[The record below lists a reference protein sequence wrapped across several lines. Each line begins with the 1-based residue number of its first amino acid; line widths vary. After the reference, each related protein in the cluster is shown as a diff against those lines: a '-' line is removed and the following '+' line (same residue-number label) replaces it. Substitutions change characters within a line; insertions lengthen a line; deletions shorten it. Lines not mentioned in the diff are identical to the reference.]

1 MVNKRHHP
9 QMAFIQVCETLWF
22 TRKNVIIHLPFKMYM
37 GVSISGG
44 SQNGWFR
51 MEHPIKM
58 DDLGG
63 TPVLGTIIYFM
74 VWCPSR
80 EKTWCGGLFSIPNLM
95 PTALEWLEP
104 RNAVYCNP
112 SKTVGRLVAGVTC
125 SSSIWLRIL
134 KDWDIFGSPQ
144 PSGPTNPTGFVDTGP
159 ILEAAARFGML
170 LG

>member
-1 MVNKRHHP
+1 
-9 QMAFIQVCETLWF
+9 
-22 TRKNVIIHLPFKMYM
+22 
-37 GVSISGG
+37 
-44 SQNGWFR
+44 
-51 MEHPIKM
+51 
-58 DDLGG
+58 
-63 TPVLGTIIYFM
+63 M

-80 EKTWCGGLFSIPNLM
+80 EKTWCGGLFSVRNLM
-95 PTALEWLEP
+95 PTALEWLADILMMRVTSRCCLYFKAQHCFHHFLPPEP

-134 KDWDIFGSPQ
+134 KDWEIFGSPQ

-170 LG
+170 LGYALGAVDGWEESDVWEMRHWR